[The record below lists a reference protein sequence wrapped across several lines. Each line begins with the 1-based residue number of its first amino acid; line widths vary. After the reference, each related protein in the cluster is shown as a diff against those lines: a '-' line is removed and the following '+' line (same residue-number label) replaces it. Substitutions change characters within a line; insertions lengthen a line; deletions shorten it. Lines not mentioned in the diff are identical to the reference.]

1 MIGIVLPGERKNL
14 FILFAFLA
22 NIHIVFNTYI
32 YQKNILKENDTRLH
46 WSFHSLFHL
55 LQAAKKALPDYIL
68 HRYQLRLLSD
78 DEKLPKAAS
87 VRYLRTYCLGSSW
100 FLRHT
105 GPTHLCR

>member
-55 LQAAKKALPDYIL
+55 L
-68 HRYQLRLLSD
+68 
-78 DEKLPKAAS
+78 
-87 VRYLRTYCLGSSW
+87 
-100 FLRHT
+100 
-105 GPTHLCR
+105 